1 MAITTKERTKLR
13 DELVG
18 QGYSWEYIDEW
29 QPKVTLYRHRTVKT
43 PEGTVISPAG
53 TKLANLPG
61 NPDYV
66 NRKTR
71 QGLFQWPPSE
81 SCECRWCAEEY
92 GKLPG
97 EPVETPEKQEEGGVA
112 VCRECKEEFNALT
125 DAGALS
131 QLRIHAKIHQGEKAE

>member
-1 MAITTKERTKLR
+1 MAITTKERVALR
-13 DELVG
+13 TELVG
-18 QGYSWEYIDEW
+18 QGYAWEYIDEW

-71 QGLFQWPPSE
+71 QGLFQWPPGE
-81 SCECRWCAEEY
+81 SCECRWCAIYNAQAEVKTESEDGKVEEESVVCQDC
-92 GKLPG
+92 G
-97 EPVETPEKQEEGGVA
+97 ENVY
-112 VCRECKEEFNALT
+112 ALT
-125 DAGALS
+125 KAGALS
-131 QLRIHAKIHQGEKAE
+131 KLRVHAKTHTSEA